1 VSLPSRDSVLI
12 RGAWVITSGP
22 DDAIRDGAVLIND
35 GAIAAV
41 GKFSDL
47 SEKNPQTPV
56 VGDGTGVVIPGFVNT
71 HTHLSEALVPGMGS
85 NLTLFEW
92 GRTVVTPAG
101 GVLTQEMAREG
112 ALLKSAEFLHSGI
125 TCVNDMFHHYRPGS
139 FASLGVVEGLG
150 ASGLRGMVAFG
161 AEDAFG
167 PFGGELFTVEAAVEE
182 HMALAEAAASS
193 ELLDF
198 RLGVGTM
205 LGSSDELLDTVIP
218 LAAEHAWPVHTH
230 LAEVREETVEARER
244 WGRNS
249 VEQAAAIGLLDL
261 DVIAAHVIWL
271 NENDIEVLVS
281 HDTAAAH
288 NPVANMILGSGVA
301 KIPRLLAA
309 GLRIGVGT
317 DGAASNDSQNMLEAV
332 KMAALLHK
340 VDSLDP
346 ASMTAREAFGM
357 ATIGGARALGL
368 ADSIGSLEPGKRAD
382 VVLLGGTAELANIH
396 DPYQQVVYCASP
408 RSVSDVWVDGRHLLA
423 AGVPT
428 VVDEAEQV
436 AKCRPLAET
445 LVRESGLLA
454 DGMSRLCAM

>member
-1 VSLPSRDSVLI
+1 MSLPNRETVLV

-22 DDAIRDGAVLIND
+22 ADTIRDGAVLIED

-41 GKFSDL
+41 GSYTELRAADSKAR
-47 SEKNPQTPV
+47 V
-56 VGDGTGVVIPGFVNT
+56 VGDGTGLVIPGFVNT
-71 HTHLSEALVPGMGS
+71 HTHLSEALLPGMGS

-112 ALLKSAEFLHSGI
+112 ALLKSVEFLHTGI
-125 TCVNDMFHHYRPGS
+125 TCVNDMFHHYQPGS
-139 FASLGVVEGLG
+139 FASLGVVEGLTT
-150 ASGLRGMVAFG
+150 SGLRGMVAFG

-167 PFGGELFTVEAAVEE
+167 SFGREQFTVDTAVEE
-182 HMALAEAAASS
+182 HLALAEAAVTA

-205 LGSSDELLDTVIP
+205 LGSSDELLDTVVA
-218 LAAEHAWPVHTH
+218 LATERSWPVHTH

-244 WGRNS
+244 WGRNT
-249 VEQAAAIGLLDL
+249 VEQAALVGLLDL
-261 DVIAAHVIWL
+261 EVIAAHLIWL
-271 NENDIEVLVS
+271 TEQDVEVLVA
-281 HDTAAAH
+281 HDTAGAH
-288 NPVANMILGSGVA
+288 NPAANMILGSGVSRV
-301 KIPRLLAA
+301 PRLLSA
-309 GLRIGVGT
+309 GLSIGIGT

-332 KMAALLHK
+332 KMAALLQK
-340 VDSLDP
+340 VDLLDP
-346 ASMTAREAFGM
+346 AAMTAREVFRM
-357 ATIGGARALGL
+357 ATIGGASALGL

-396 DPYQQVVYCASP
+396 DPYQQIVYCASP

-423 AGVPT
+423 SGEPA
-428 VVDEAEQV
+428 VVDEAAQI
-436 AKCRPLAET
+436 AKCRPLAER

-454 DGMSRLCAM
+454 NGMSYLCET